1 MSWEI
6 STFLQTVYHR
16 FCQVKLNISPS
27 RYHLASSCYH
37 GDFMQILVP
46 RISVNKMIVLVIG
59 AVLGLVMEDIVKI

>member
-16 FCQVKLNISPS
+16 FCQVKPNISPS
-27 RYHLASSCYH
+27 RYPLASCCYH

-46 RISVNKMIVLVIG
+46 RISVNKMMVLVIG
-59 AVLGLVMEDIVKI
+59 AVLGLVMEDMVKI